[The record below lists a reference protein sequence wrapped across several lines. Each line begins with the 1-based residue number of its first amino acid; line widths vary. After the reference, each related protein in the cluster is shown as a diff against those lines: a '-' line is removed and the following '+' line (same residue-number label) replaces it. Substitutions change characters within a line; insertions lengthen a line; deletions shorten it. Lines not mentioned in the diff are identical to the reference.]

1 MEIHSSL
8 TVTLMEEASQV
19 WRMGDKPV
27 ISLFLDPKYIIT

>member
-8 TVTLMEEASQV
+8 TVNLMEKASQV

-27 ISLFLDPKYIIT
+27 NSLFLGLKYIIT